1 MPLHPNGR
9 TFHPVGVIVTLTL
22 AVIGGLIAT
31 LLHLPLALLL
41 GSLVAVGTV
50 AMAGWKP
57 LGHDVGLPG
66 LFRLIAIP
74 VIGVAIGGSFTA
86 DILREAVQ
94 WWPSLLALAVFVPLA
109 HILAFGIYRA
119 GGVDAISAY
128 WGTVPGGLIESVT
141 LGEEAGADPGMLV
154 LMQFLRLI
162 LTIVAVPVL
171 FVILTGEMVGS
182 GAGVAL
188 QGSDKAL
195 GPVDIAILAVAG
207 FAGFHLGHLL
217 RLPAAVMTGPLI
229 ASAIVHLAGLTEGVP
244 PAWAIGMTQIVVGAG
259 LGARFAGMSG
269 SVLRRGFVLAVIS
282 TMVLLAVA
290 WAFGV
295 LLAPRV
301 GQPVA
306 ALFLS
311 FAPGG
316 ITEMSLIALSLQISV
331 VFVTLHHILRIVL
344 SIAVARAFAGR
355 FGGLG
360 R

>member
-1 MPLHPNGR
+1 M
-9 TFHPVGVIVTLTL
+9 TL
-22 AVIGGLIAT
+22 ALALTGGIAAT

-41 GSLVAVGTV
+41 GSMVAVGAV

-57 LGHDVGLPG
+57 MGHEVGLPG

-74 VIGVAIGGSFTA
+74 VIGIAIGGSFTP
-86 DILREAVQ
+86 DILRQATQ
-94 WWPSLLALAVFVPLA
+94 WAPSLLALSLFVPLA

-119 GGVDAISAY
+119 GGVDPVSAY

-162 LTIVAVPVL
+162 LTIVAVPLL

-195 GPVDIAILAVAG
+195 RLADIAILAVAG

-229 ASAIVHLAGLTEGVP
+229 ASAVVHLTGLTEGVP
-244 PAWAIGMTQIVVGAG
+244 PGWAIAATQVVVGAG
-259 LGARFAGMSG
+259 LGARFTGMSG
-269 SVLRRGFVLAVIS
+269 SVLRRGFVLAMIA

-290 WAFGV
+290 WAFAV
-295 LLAPRV
+295 LLAPWV

-306 ALFLS
+306 ALFLA

-331 VFVTLHHILRIVL
+331 VFVTLHHIVRIVL
-344 SIAVARAFAGR
+344 SIAIARALAGR
-355 FGGLG
+355 FGGLH